1 LLKAEEDA
9 APPDN
14 ESRIAEPQHDPVV
27 SDCARPARLLPTWF
41 VTGLAAAVVWCAT
54 AGVLGI
60 FLLIT
65 GWYAASVV
73 GGVASIASVA
83 GGVATRRGL
92 GERAHVDHVAAL
104 AAVGLATVFFVGAA
118 AFHSEHLL
126 IDRDPAGYITTG
138 RSIARTHELKPK
150 IQRGAF
156 TGGAFG
162 TATYGRYDP
171 NFFPMLPVL
180 LAMGWSVGGD
190 TGLLLV
196 PAALG
201 ALGVCA
207 CFALASRVV
216 SPRAALLALAVLI
229 LAPLQL
235 WFARDAYSELVVQ
248 VVVLGGLW
256 LYLEARARARCG
268 IALLSGFVVA
278 SSALARIDALGI
290 VTGALVVVAV
300 QWVGCD
306 SDATPVRARRVVC
319 SFGCSLVG
327 GTLIALGM
335 SYIVASN
342 YIHSLGAEYV
352 ELVVA
357 FGAAVIG
364 VVAVVGI
371 HRTHPGLGRWLAG
384 KKYLFVGGVA
394 AFAALFAWAYVW
406 RPDPTRDLPVFTSSK
421 QITPALRNA
430 WNNWHF
436 SWSLHWFSA
445 YFGLAA
451 IVAAFVGLVI
461 LASRARRGNGAAA
474 AVFFVVVPV
483 AVAYIARPSITP
495 DQPWAMRRYLPVVIP
510 GIAIAVAVVL
520 ATAWRAARS
529 LRRPLPRVV
538 AVLAVVVAVLLT
550 AIPIAAAAVPFARAR
565 AQHGAEAA
573 VHHICEIAGDD
584 GAVLVFGPGLIYI
597 ELHYAV
603 WAFCG
608 VPVGRS
614 SAVDVVHVAR
624 QWHELG
630 RRLIVATAAPDLVRQ
645 RAPNGTIVGHLVISD
660 DDDPER
666 VFERAPRRFKPSPRE
681 IWLFEIPA
689 NPS

>member
-1 LLKAEEDA
+1 MLKAEEDA

-335 SYIVASN
+335 CYIVASN

-384 KKYLFVGGVA
+384 KKYLFVGG
-394 AFAALFAWAYVW
+394 
-406 RPDPTRDLPVFTSSK
+406 
-421 QITPALRNA
+421 
-430 WNNWHF
+430 
-436 SWSLHWFSA
+436 
-445 YFGLAA
+445 
-451 IVAAFVGLVI
+451 
-461 LASRARRGNGAAA
+461 
-474 AVFFVVVPV
+474 
-483 AVAYIARPSITP
+483 
-495 DQPWAMRRYLPVVIP
+495 
-510 GIAIAVAVVL
+510 
-520 ATAWRAARS
+520 
-529 LRRPLPRVV
+529 
-538 AVLAVVVAVLLT
+538 
-550 AIPIAAAAVPFARAR
+550 
-565 AQHGAEAA
+565 
-573 VHHICEIAGDD
+573 
-584 GAVLVFGPGLIYI
+584 
-597 ELHYAV
+597 
-603 WAFCG
+603 
-608 VPVGRS
+608 
-614 SAVDVVHVAR
+614 
-624 QWHELG
+624 
-630 RRLIVATAAPDLVRQ
+630 
-645 RAPNGTIVGHLVISD
+645 
-660 DDDPER
+660 
-666 VFERAPRRFKPSPRE
+666 
-681 IWLFEIPA
+681 
-689 NPS
+689 